1 MTHPRSIAREAAL
14 KMLYQ
19 LDVREDLEPEQ
30 LFAELDELTENEDAR
45 RYGRDI
51 VLGARANMSAI
62 DAELEAV
69 AHNWTL
75 TRMAA
80 LDRNVLRLGAY
91 ELMFRPDLPPAVSIN
106 EAVDLAKNYSTKD
119 SGAFVNGILDKIRL
133 RVGAAGSGS

>member
-1 MTHPRSIAREAAL
+1 MRLGIHVCDRLAPVSVSRNGVIAFTKTIAREAAL

-62 DAELEAV
+62 DAELEALG
-69 AHNWTL
+69 T
-75 TRMAA
+75 A
-80 LDRNVLRLGAY
+80 LRDFFSA
-91 ELMFRPDLPPAVSIN
+91 
-106 EAVDLAKNYSTKD
+106 
-119 SGAFVNGILDKIRL
+119 
-133 RVGAAGSGS
+133 